1 MIELIQTNK
10 GELNGQAFCNHMVH
24 AGDTEWEDIVKR
36 LKLLGF
42 NIYSVNDA
50 ISYYCDIC
58 VIS

>member
-1 MIELIQTNK
+1 
-10 GELNGQAFCNHMVH
+10 MVH